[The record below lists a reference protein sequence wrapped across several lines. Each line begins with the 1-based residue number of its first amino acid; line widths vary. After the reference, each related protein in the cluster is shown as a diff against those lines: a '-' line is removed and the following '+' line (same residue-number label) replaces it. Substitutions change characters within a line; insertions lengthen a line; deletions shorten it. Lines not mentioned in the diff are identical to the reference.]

1 VSSNNRTTVA
11 IRKSTKPR
19 FEQAKESVAEEI
31 GGEPSNADVVE
42 ELIQAYLGNQPLG
55 EWQNND

>member
-1 VSSNNRTTVA
+1 MSSKDRTTVA

-19 FEQAKESVAEEI
+19 FEQAKESVAQEI

-42 ELIQAYLGNQPLG
+42 ELIQAYLGNKPLG
-55 EWQNND
+55 EWQDD

>member
-1 VSSNNRTTVA
+1 VSSKDRTTVT
-11 IRKSTKPR
+11 IRKSTEPR
-19 FEQAKESVAEEI
+19 FEQAKESVAQEI

-55 EWQNND
+55 EWRDD